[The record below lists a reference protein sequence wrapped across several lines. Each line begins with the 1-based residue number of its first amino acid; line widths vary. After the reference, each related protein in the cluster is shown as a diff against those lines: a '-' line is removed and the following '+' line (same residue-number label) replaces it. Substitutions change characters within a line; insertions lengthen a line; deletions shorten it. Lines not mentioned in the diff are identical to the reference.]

1 MFFYLSK
8 IFTFLF
14 DPLSVFIIIFLV
26 FLIRRKKRLLPI
38 TFLILFSII
47 STPFAAYHYLHFL
60 EQLEKPS
67 RLNPTYD
74 AVVVLS
80 GMVHLDLSSE
90 DSIEFSSAVD
100 RILKGVEIVQKGMA
114 ERMIISGGDGS
125 LSQPGRSESVLLSQF
140 VQRFG
145 LTEDQ
150 VIIEPESR
158 NTYENA
164 RYTKKITER
173 YGMDR
178 LLLITSAFH
187 MFRAKGC
194 FAEVGLGPDILPV
207 DYEATLKG
215 DDFRVYLPST
225 WGLYYT
231 DTALHET
238 VGILVYGL
246 TGKASYF

>member
-8 IFTFLF
+8 IFTFLI
-14 DPLSVFIIIFLV
+14 DPLPVFILILLV
-26 FLIRRKKRLLPI
+26 FLIRRRKRLIPI
-38 TFLILFSII
+38 TLLILFSII
-47 STPFAAYHYLHFL
+47 STPFTAYHYLHFL
-60 EQLEKPS
+60 EHLEKPS

-100 RILKGVEIVQKGMA
+100 RILSGIEIVREGMA
-114 ERMIISGGDGS
+114 EKMIISGGDGS
-125 LSQPGRSESVLLSQF
+125 LSQPGKSESVLLRQF

-150 VIIEPESR
+150 VIIDPESR

-164 RYTKKITER
+164 LFTKKIAEEYGTES
-173 YGMDR
+173 

-187 MFRAKGC
+187 IFRAKGC
-194 FAEVGLGPDILPV
+194 FAEVGLDPDILPV

-215 DDFRVYLPST
+215 KDFRVYLPSA
-225 WGLYYT
+225 WGLYHT
-231 DTALHET
+231 NIAVHET